1 LSFPLIEGFYS
12 DAVVGKYYLS
22 RRRGCMRVSILTP
35 QMLRVLFGIF
45 RVKVGW
51 FKYEWVQ
58 DCPLRE
64 CIAEAKRS
72 GLDIFTFL
80 AEIS

>member
-1 LSFPLIEGFYS
+1 
-12 DAVVGKYYLS
+12 
-22 RRRGCMRVSILTP
+22 MRVSILTP